1 MYKTFTVYWK
11 VILYIYIMVKSRQWT
26 DWVIVSFQEM
36 RAVLE
41 TMECFV
47 MLAQTTIRQPSP
59 HISPD
64 LMSTACVLHGEWGI
78 KLTQLLVILLSLS
91 DQTTISYTAL
101 IPISQINPL

>member
-1 MYKTFTVYWK
+1 
-11 VILYIYIMVKSRQWT
+11 MVKSRQWT

-64 LMSTACVLHGEWGI
+64 LMSTACVLHGEW
-78 KLTQLLVILLSLS
+78 KNNT
-91 DQTTISYTAL
+91 DL
-101 IPISQINPL
+101 IICHLIESKKQRTRTKNT